1 MASDAELREAGW
13 RELLAQGESD
23 RVEFKESLSG
33 GAANQ
38 IREAICAF
46 ANDLPDHRRP
56 GVVFVGVRDDGTA
69 AGRPITD
76 ELLRQLADMKTDG
89 NIVPPPSLSVEKR
102 AIAGGECAAIIVQ
115 PSDSPPVRCRGRI
128 HIRIGARRGVATAQ
142 DERILNEKRRY
153 RDIPFDIHPVPSATL
168 RDLDLLQF
176 EREYLPQAFAPDV
189 LEANDRRLEER
200 LAATK
205 MIAAADD
212 PTPTVLGLLALGL
225 NPQDFLPGAYIQ
237 FLRVD
242 GTEVTDPI
250 ADSAELRG
258 SISDIIN
265 RLDDKLRSHN
275 RVAVD
280 ILSGPLE
287 RRTSLYPLEAIQQ
300 IARNAV
306 MHRAYESTNAPVHCY
321 WFNDRIEINSPG
333 GVYGAVTAEGFGQ
346 ARVVDYRNP
355 NLADTLRTLK
365 FVQRYGLG
373 IPLAQR
379 LLREAGHPEIEF
391 DVAGNFTFVKIWAA
405 PSA

>member
-1 MASDAELREAGW
+1 MTTVQDDEWQQLLR
-13 RELLAQGESD
+13 QSESD
-23 RVEFKESLSG
+23 RVEFKESLNGS
-33 GAANQ
+33 APNT

-69 AGRPITD
+69 AGLSITD

-89 NIVPPPSLSVEKR
+89 HIVPPPSLSVEKR
-102 AIAGGECAAIIVQ
+102 AMDGGEFAAIIVQ

-128 HIRIGARRGVATAQ
+128 RIRTGSRRGIATAQ

-176 EREYLPQAFAPDV
+176 EREYLPQAFAPEV
-189 LEANDRRLEER
+189 LEANDRSREER

-205 MIAAADD
+205 MIAAVDD
-212 PTPTVLGLLALGL
+212 PTPTVLGLLVLGKS
-225 NPQDFLPGAYIQ
+225 PQDFLPGAYIQ

-242 GTEVTDPI
+242 GTEYTDDI
-250 ADSAELRG
+250 IDSEDIRG
-258 SISDIIN
+258 SITDIIN
-265 RLDDKLRSHN
+265 RLDEKFRAHN

-280 ILSGPLE
+280 MRSGPLE

-306 MHRAYESTNAPVHCY
+306 MHRTYESTNAPVHCY

-333 GVYGAVTAEGFGQ
+333 GVYGAVTAENFGR
-346 ARVVDYRNP
+346 AGVVDYRNP
-355 NLADTLRTLK
+355 NLADTMRTLK
-365 FVQRYGLG
+365 FVQRYGFG
-373 IPLAQR
+373 IQLAQR

-391 DVAGNFTFVKIWAA
+391 DAAGNFVFAKMMPAL
-405 PSA
+405 PQ